1 MNSLLPKIGIPA
13 ILLCALI
20 PAVVH
25 HGLAQSPKVP
35 AANRTPVLVELFTSE
50 GCSSCPPADDLLA
63 RFETEQ
69 PFNSADVVALEEHV
83 DYFNHDG
90 WIDPFSSA
98 DWTQRQFTYDNA
110 LHAGTPS
117 TPQAIVEG
125 QRQLVGND
133 LNSLASAI
141 RAVSELPQTPV
152 TLLQKPSNSPDDP
165 QFAVTVGKLVGAT
178 EKDTPEVWLLISE
191 SGLHSAVDKGEN
203 AGHDLHHSSVV
214 RTLKKVGVT
223 APASSP
229 QAFDG
234 STSIKLKSGWKREN
248 LRAVALVQEK
258 KSRKILGA
266 AVLPI
271 AN

>member
-25 HGLAQSPKVP
+25 HGLAQTPKVP

-98 DWTQRQFTYDNA
+98 DWTQRQ
-110 LHAGTPS
+110 
-117 TPQAIVEG
+117 
-125 QRQLVGND
+125 LVGND
-133 LNSLASAI
+133 INSLAAAI

-178 EKDTPEVWLLISE
+178 EKDNPEVWLLISE
-191 SGLHSAVDKGEN
+191 SGLHSAVDRGEN

-214 RTLKKVGVT
+214 RALKKVGVT
-223 APASSP
+223 ALAASP

-234 STSIKLKSGWKREN
+234 STTIKLKSGWKREN

-266 AVLPI
+266 ASAKVSQ
-271 AN
+271 